1 MGKKFKEKKKELMK
15 DPEFRKEY
23 DDLEPEFTIA
33 RALIEARTRSGLTQ
47 REVAKRMGTTQSAI
61 ARLERGYPLPSITTL
76 KKYASATDS
85 KVNISLVPAK

>member
-1 MGKKFKEKKKELMK
+1 MGKKFEEKKKELMK
-15 DPEFRKEY
+15 DAEFRKEY

-61 ARLERGYPLPSITTL
+61 ARLERGHPLPSITTL
-76 KKYASATDS
+76 KKYASATNS

>member
-1 MGKKFKEKKKELMK
+1 MGKKFKEKKKGLMK

-61 ARLERGYPLPSITTL
+61 ARLERGHPLPSITTL